1 MHVITVNIGKARV
14 HQTAKKT
21 ETTGIYKQPVSGPVQ
36 VTKLDLAGDV
46 VIDKKNHGGP
56 DQAVYIYGQPD
67 TDWWSQ
73 EMGRTLEP
81 GSFGENLTIAGLESG
96 VFSIGDRLHI
106 GSVVVLEV
114 TCPRIPCATLAARM
128 GDPFFVK
135 RFRAAERPGLYCR
148 VLQEGSV
155 QAGDPVT
162 YEAAQVETVTL
173 LEMYRDFFQKDSSE
187 ASIRRFLAAPIDIRS
202 RQYLEGRLQ
211 AVLAQNQDDPG

>member
-1 MHVITVNIGKARV
+1 
-14 HQTAKKT
+14 
-21 ETTGIYKQPVSGPVQ
+21 
-36 VTKLDLAGDV
+36 
-46 VIDKKNHGGP
+46 
-56 DQAVYIYGQPD
+56 
-67 TDWWSQ
+67 
-73 EMGRTLEP
+73 MGRTLEP

-106 GSVVVLEV
+106 GSEVVLEV

-155 QAGDPVT
+155 QASDPVT